1 LEERENTVREERKK
15 EMEVTTIDSVDPRE
29 FSVRL
34 NKKKL
39 ENLPRGNTLI
49 IETPNE
55 LVRQVTCTVT
65 PVKTVE
71 YRGSDYFLEII
82 GKCCM
87 FTVYRR

>member
-1 LEERENTVREERKK
+1 MEERENTVREERKK

-49 IETPNE
+49 V
-55 LVRQVTCTVT
+55 LYVYSL
-65 PVKTVE
+65 PVKKKTH
-71 YRGSDYFLEII
+71 I
-82 GKCCM
+82 
-87 FTVYRR
+87 

>member
-1 LEERENTVREERKK
+1 MEKRENTVREERKK

-55 LVRQVTCTVT
+55 LVRLSHLYGNTCEHSGVQR
-65 PVKTVE
+65 K
-71 YRGSDYFLEII
+71 
-82 GKCCM
+82 
-87 FTVYRR
+87 